1 MSPGGL
7 DGWGMMMDACL
18 HGCTIGRVVKRKEA
32 KEREKERDGHCMGTN
47 VDGWMMD
54 RDQKLGSLLPAAL
67 LC

>member
-1 MSPGGL
+1 MSPGEL
-7 DGWGMMMDACL
+7 DGWGMMMDVCM
-18 HGCTIGRVVKRKEA
+18 HGCMIGRVVKRKEA

-47 VDGWMMD
+47 VGGWMMG